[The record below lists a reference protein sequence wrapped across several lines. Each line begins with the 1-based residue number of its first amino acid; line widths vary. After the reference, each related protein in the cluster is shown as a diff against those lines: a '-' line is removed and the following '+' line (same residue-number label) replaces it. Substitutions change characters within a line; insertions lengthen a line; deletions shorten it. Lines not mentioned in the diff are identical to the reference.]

1 MNRSRFFSVP
11 ARFSGSVVCRAGLSG
26 IVWARRAKRDGER
39 TPPSCLFVP
48 MPSQAQAARVARAAG
63 RAQLKASVKPAQSCA
78 CYRSGPLAA
87 SAPAF
92 AVKVQLAPGQKPPQA
107 LASLVS
113 SYRAGL

>member
-1 MNRSRFFSVP
+1 MAPSHFFSVP

-48 MPSQAQAARVARAAG
+48 MPSQSQAALVARAAG
-63 RAQLKASVKPAQSCA
+63 RAQLKASVKPGQSCA
-78 CYRSGPLAA
+78 CYQSGPL
-87 SAPAF
+87 SSRAPAF
-92 AVKVQLAPGQKPPQA
+92 AVKVQLSPGQKPPQA
-107 LASLVS
+107 LASLLA